1 MSIFGDRAAQ
11 GSFEDARRPQSLSQ
25 RGAALQACGTC
36 KRDIFPPNSLPGL
49 GYYRENYC
57 QCVKAQEPQ
66 DRA

>member
-1 MSIFGDRAAQ
+1 MSIFGDRTAQ
-11 GSFEDARRPQSLSQ
+11 GSFEDARAQHLGQKSTRLQS
-25 RGAALQACGTC
+25 CGTC

-57 QCVKAQEPQ
+57 QCMKVQTPQ